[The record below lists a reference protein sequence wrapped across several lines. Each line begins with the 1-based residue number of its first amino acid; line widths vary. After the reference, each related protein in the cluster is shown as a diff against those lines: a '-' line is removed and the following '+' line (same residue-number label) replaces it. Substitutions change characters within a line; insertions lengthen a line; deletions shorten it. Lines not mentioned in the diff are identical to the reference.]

1 MFETLDMPGM
11 SESVPSRLSPAK
23 KNAMEPSSAS
33 TRAAA
38 RPMPRPAPMVAMDS
52 GLVRAAT
59 VGLVAVCWGAGAAGA
74 AVGNCCVGCSCGAAG
89 AVWNCC
95 VGWFCGATGAAD
107 AAGASGTGADAA
119 GAASETAGSAAS
131 AACGGVSGEPQKPQ
145 KRDSLSVGL
154 PQFGHDIG
162 QIPLF
167 LTWNS
172 ASPHVPSILRGH
184 YTDTNFVW
192 GKAGCVEFLM
202 GCFRERGER
211 RCDAIDAVSNGM
223 MMTSGSAP
231 GAVPSKCREM
241 RAQRGPDSVRP
252 VVPRLSPAC
261 DSAAPAV
268 RL

>member
-1 MFETLDMPGM
+1 
-11 SESVPSRLSPAK
+11 
-23 KNAMEPSSAS
+23 
-33 TRAAA
+33 
-38 RPMPRPAPMVAMDS
+38 MDS

-107 AAGASGTGADAA
+107 AEGASGTGADAAGAVDVAGVLAVTGAEAMASVGASCAVSA

-172 ASPHVPSILRGH
+172 ASPHVPSILRGC
-184 YTDTNFVW
+184 YADTSFVW

>member
-1 MFETLDMPGM
+1 
-11 SESVPSRLSPAK
+11 
-23 KNAMEPSSAS
+23 
-33 TRAAA
+33 
-38 RPMPRPAPMVAMDS
+38 MDS

-74 AVGNCCVGCSCGAAG
+74 AVGNCCVVCSCGAAG

-107 AAGASGTGADAA
+107 AEGASGMGADAA
-119 GAASETAGSAAS
+119 GAVGVVGVLAVTGAEAMASVGASCAVSAGAASETTGSAAS

-223 MMTSGSAP
+223 MMTSGSVP

>member
-1 MFETLDMPGM
+1 
-11 SESVPSRLSPAK
+11 
-23 KNAMEPSSAS
+23 
-33 TRAAA
+33 
-38 RPMPRPAPMVAMDS
+38 MDS
-52 GLVRAAT
+52 VLVRAAT

-107 AAGASGTGADAA
+107 AEGASGTGADAAGAVGVVGAVGVAGVLAVTGAEAMASVGASCAVSA

-172 ASPHVPSILRGH
+172 ASPYVPSILRG
-184 YTDTNFVW
+184 YYADTSFVW

-202 GCFRERGER
+202 GCFHERGER

>member
-1 MFETLDMPGM
+1 MA
-11 SESVPSRLSPAK
+11 SV
-23 KNAMEPSSAS
+23 
-33 TRAAA
+33 
-38 RPMPRPAPMVAMDS
+38 
-52 GLVRAAT
+52 
-59 VGLVAVCWGAGAAGA
+59 
-74 AVGNCCVGCSCGAAG
+74 
-89 AVWNCC
+89 
-95 VGWFCGATGAAD
+95 
-107 AAGASGTGADAA
+107 GASCAVSA

-192 GKAGCVEFLM
+192 GKASCVEFLM
-202 GCFRERGER
+202 GCFHERGER

>member
-1 MFETLDMPGM
+1 
-11 SESVPSRLSPAK
+11 
-23 KNAMEPSSAS
+23 
-33 TRAAA
+33 
-38 RPMPRPAPMVAMDS
+38 MDS

-74 AVGNCCVGCSCGAAG
+74 AVGNCCVVCSCGAAG

-107 AAGASGTGADAA
+107 AEGASGMGADAAGAVGVAGVLAVTGAEAMASVGASCAVSA

-192 GKAGCVEFLM
+192 GKASCVEFLM
-202 GCFRERGER
+202 GCFHERGER

>member
-1 MFETLDMPGM
+1 
-11 SESVPSRLSPAK
+11 
-23 KNAMEPSSAS
+23 
-33 TRAAA
+33 
-38 RPMPRPAPMVAMDS
+38 MDP

-107 AAGASGTGADAA
+107 AAGASGTGADAAGAVGVVGAVGVAGVLAVTGAEAMASVGASCAVSA

-184 YTDTNFVW
+184 YTDTSFVW

-202 GCFRERGER
+202 GCFHERGNA
-211 RCDAIDAVSNGM
+211 DA
-223 MMTSGSAP
+223 
-231 GAVPSKCREM
+231 M
-241 RAQRGPDSVRP
+241 RSMRFRMG
-252 VVPRLSPAC
+252 
-261 DSAAPAV
+261 
-268 RL
+268 

>member
-1 MFETLDMPGM
+1 
-11 SESVPSRLSPAK
+11 
-23 KNAMEPSSAS
+23 
-33 TRAAA
+33 
-38 RPMPRPAPMVAMDS
+38 MDS

-74 AVGNCCVGCSCGAAG
+74 AVGNCCVVCSCGAAG

-107 AAGASGTGADAA
+107 AEGASGMGADAA
-119 GAASETAGSAAS
+119 GAVGVVGVLAVTGAEAMASVGASCAVSAGAASETTGSAAS